1 MKRTLLMAEIGQDN
15 TWGIY
20 KPGQMDKQWFCCKL
34 ELKDEI
40 GLGGPRHLLSRTA
53 WAVWF
58 QGDTEAKDDSRKP
71 EKEVSWSLL
80 PITPHNLAGQDHWA
94 DSSPQRFLLPLREL
108 AFPGSHLFSPR
119 ETAGITF
126 ACPPQCHLQK
136 PGPKPSA
143 TAAHSTH
150 WLCRWL
156 RTQRAGSLEKVLTA
170 QMVKATIPIHFGTS
184 AFGLEL
190 RKRHIIA
197 LGPKGFI
204 KESQSFIYYF
214 YTVWNFGFKKKNPN
228 SSVSGWTISQIVFF
242 TSSDTV
248 FKRSQIITFKSVY

>member
-58 QGDTEAKDDSRKP
+58 QGDREAKDDSRKP

-80 PITPHNLAGQDHWA
+80 PITPHNLAGQDRWA

-143 TAAHSTH
+143 TAAQYPLALPLTEDSTCWISWKSAHSPDGRSYYPHTLWDICIWTWAQEKAYH
-150 WLCRWL
+150 CP
-156 RTQRAGSLEKVLTA
+156 RTQR
-170 QMVKATIPIHFGTS
+170 IHKG
-184 AFGLEL
+184 
-190 RKRHIIA
+190 K
-197 LGPKGFI
+197 PKLHLLFLYSV
-204 KESQSFIYYF
+204 EF
-214 YTVWNFGFKKKNPN
+214 WFKKK
-228 SSVSGWTISQIVFF
+228 
-242 TSSDTV
+242 
-248 FKRSQIITFKSVY
+248 KSKLFCNWVNN